1 MIIALWLGLNIM
13 DLTTTLAAL
22 GQGVGEA
29 NPIMNNMEV
38 TELVAYK
45 IIVPFL
51 VVMLLVQLDRL
62 PLLKWLCLG
71 MGLVVIWNLVWVV

>member
-13 DLTTTLAAL
+13 DLMTTLAAL

-45 IIVPFL
+45 IIVPFI